1 MYCLSYR
8 WWDTWKEYTE
18 KHFSTLEMEQ
28 YVDQVRESVAAEP
41 SLTNEIKRCL
51 LGMPEENIN
60 NELGSFKNTTQDINA
75 VFGRNQW
82 TEL

>member
-18 KHFSTLEMEQ
+18 KHHSTLEMEL
-28 YVDQVRESVAAEP
+28 YVDQVRESIAAEP

-51 LGMPEENIN
+51 LGMHEENIT
-60 NELGSFKNTTQDINA
+60 NELGSFKNTAQDINA
-75 VFGRNQW
+75 VFNRN
-82 TEL
+82 